1 MMPFPS
7 LISGGLILGQFK
19 IPSSGDVIEIRG
31 MKVKEQSLLL
41 DRKGM
46 VNGTAINK
54 VLQSCV
60 LTEGIDVN
68 ELLLGDRVALLI
80 AIRIETY
87 GPEFVFKH
95 VCQVC
100 GKSGY
105 YKEDLSALRV
115 QYLDPPLPLGEDRLN
130 EFRLPR
136 AGVLVKYRYLR
147 GKDEQMLRNLRVQ
160 NREAIMQSLLRA
172 RVVEVEGVDKLTS
185 RWFDELDGAD
195 AAALFDE
202 MERTDCGVETEIEG
216 ECPHC
221 QSLFE
226 LSLPIASKDFFLPTN
241 RRMEF

>member
-1 MMPFPS
+1 
-7 LISGGLILGQFK
+7 
-19 IPSSGDVIEIRG
+19 

-54 VLQSCV
+54 VLQACV

-68 ELLLGDRVALLI
+68 ELLLGDRTALLI
-80 AIRIETY
+80 AIRVETY

-105 YKEDLSALRV
+105 YKEDLASLRV
-115 QYLDPPLPLGEDRLN
+115 QYLDPPLPLGEERIN
-130 EFRLPR
+130 EFKLPR
-136 AGVLVKYRYLR
+136 RGVVVKYRYLR
-147 GKDEQMLRNLRVQ
+147 GKDEVLLKNLRAQ
-160 NREAIMQSLLRA
+160 NPTAIMQALLRA
-172 RVVEVEGVDKLTS
+172 RVVEVEGEEKVTA
-185 RWFDELDGAD
+185 RWFDDLEGAD

-221 QSLFE
+221 QSVFE
-226 LSLPIASKDFFLPTN
+226 LQLPIASKDFFLPTKP
-241 RRMEF
+241 RTMAP